1 MGWDAHKE
9 VETYL
14 NIVNIAAIKKQ
25 VTAMKKK
32 LTHKRQR
39 LAAEQRKAATAN
51 EKILQLKEEI
61 RQLEDSLTLLLSR
74 LGRSAEEALELLES
88 TIPAEFLE
96 EEIQER
102 DAPEQEGNHEEA
114 E

>member
-1 MGWDAHKE
+1 M
-9 VETYL
+9 

-25 VTAMKKK
+25 IAAMKKK

-39 LAAEQRKAATAN
+39 LAAEERKAAN
-51 EKILQLKEEI
+51 EKIMQLKEEI
-61 RQLEDSLTLLLSR
+61 RQLEDSLTLALSR

-96 EEIQER
+96 EEIQEQ
-102 DAPEQEGNHEEA
+102 DAPEQEISHEEA

>member
-1 MGWDAHKE
+1 M
-9 VETYL
+9 
-14 NIVNIAAIKKQ
+14 NIASIKKQ
-25 VTAMKKK
+25 VEAMKKK
-32 LTHKRQR
+32 LTRKRQR
-39 LAAEQRKAATAN
+39 LAAEERKAVSAN

-61 RQLEDSLTLLLSR
+61 RQLEDSLTLALSR

-102 DAPEQEGNHEEA
+102 DAPEQEGNREEA

>member
-1 MGWDAHKE
+1 M
-9 VETYL
+9 

-25 VTAMKKK
+25 IAAMKKK

-39 LAAEQRKAATAN
+39 LAAEERKAATSN
-51 EKILQLKEEI
+51 EKFMQLKEEI
-61 RQLEDSLTLLLSR
+61 RQLEDSLTLALSR

-96 EEIQER
+96 EEIQEQ
-102 DAPEQEGNHEEA
+102 DAPEQEISHEEA